1 MNQGT
6 TFDIYKYIEKYILE
20 NGYAPTYREIGVAN
34 EIGLYAVREHLRK
47 LESIG
52 KIQMKPK
59 SPRAIKL
66 LEYELVKKK
75 KR

>member
-20 NGYAPTYREIGVAN
+20 NGYAPTYREISEASGIRIS
-34 EIGLYAVREHLRK
+34 EIQNHLWK
-47 LESIG
+47 LERIG
-52 KIQMKPK
+52 KIQVKPK

-66 LEYELVKKK
+66 IEYELVKKK

>member
-6 TFDIYKYIEKYILE
+6 TFDIYQYIEKYILE
-20 NGYAPTYREIGVAN
+20 NSYAPTYREISAASRISIS
-34 EIGLYAVREHLRK
+34 EIQNHLWK
-47 LESIG
+47 LERIG

-59 SPRAIKL
+59 SPRAIRL
-66 LEYELVKKK
+66 MEYELVKKK